1 MKARHRSTLT
11 SILSLKKG
19 EAEGGVCVHDIADEE
34 AGRLSFSKEE
44 MGEGEE
50 LIKF

>member
-19 EAEGGVCVHDIADEE
+19 EAEGGVRVHDIAEEE
-34 AGRLSFSKEE
+34 AVRLSSSKEE
-44 MGEGEE
+44 MGGG
-50 LIKF
+50 